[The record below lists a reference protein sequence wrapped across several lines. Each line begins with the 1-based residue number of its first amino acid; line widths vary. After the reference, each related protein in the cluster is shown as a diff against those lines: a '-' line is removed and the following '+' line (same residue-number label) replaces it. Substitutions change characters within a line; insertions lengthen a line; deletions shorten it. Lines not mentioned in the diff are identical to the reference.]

1 MKAIMN
7 LHEKKLEL
15 VQLILLTEKPSVLK
29 KVEEVLKNEKDM
41 DWWDGI
47 SEAEKKAIVKG
58 IAEADRG
65 ELTPHSV
72 VMEEVR
78 ARYNLDK

>member
-15 VQLILLTEKPSVLK
+15 VQLLLNTEKPSVLK
-29 KVEEVLKNEKDM
+29 KVEAVLLSEKDM

-47 SEAEKKAIVKG
+47 SQAEKKAIERG
-58 IAEADRG
+58 IAEADSG
-65 ELTPHSV
+65 KLTPHSA
-72 VMEEVR
+72 VMEEIR
-78 ARYNLDK
+78 ARYKLDK